1 VPNPLDTK
9 RRKDLIHIHLL
20 DTQPAGKLE
29 VYFAISSA
37 MEPELEGLGQ
47 GSTPPS
53 SPIDVALDCPRLM
66 GGGRPATQ
74 SPTEHIIGQRPRTCL
89 PVESSP
95 LRHLKSIPHPTH
107 TPVTFQPPP
116 RRMEPSSCL
125 RVTAESEHQP
135 RS

>member
-1 VPNPLDTK
+1 MPNPLDTK

-74 SPTEHIIGQRPRTCL
+74 SPTKHIIGQRPRTCL

-95 LRHLKSIPHPTH
+95 YTSPQIHTTSHTYSRNIPT
-107 TPVTFQPPP
+107 
-116 RRMEPSSCL
+116 
-125 RVTAESEHQP
+125 TATSNGAE
-135 RS
+135 